1 METQD
6 HQKIRSSKTNQNMAK
21 SYVSLTFTSKTNQNM
36 AKSYVPLTFTS
47 KTNQN
52 MAKSY
57 VSLTFTSSFLKF
69 NSTKVQ
75 NCRTRTIDEK
85 KNDICRFYFKASSC
99 LTSLR

>member
-21 SYVSLTFTSKTNQNM
+21 SYV
-36 AKSYVPLTFTS
+36 ALTFTS

-57 VSLTFTSSFLKF
+57 VSLTFTSKT
-69 NSTKVQ
+69 N
-75 NCRTRTIDEK
+75 
-85 KNDICRFYFKASSC
+85 
-99 LTSLR
+99 